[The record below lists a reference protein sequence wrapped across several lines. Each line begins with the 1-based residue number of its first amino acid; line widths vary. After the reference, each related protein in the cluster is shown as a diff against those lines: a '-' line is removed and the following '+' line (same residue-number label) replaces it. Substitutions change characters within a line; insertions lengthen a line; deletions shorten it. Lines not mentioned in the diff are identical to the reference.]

1 MVILSRLHKVH
12 RFPLHQFGYREFER
26 LKEKYY
32 WDKGTT
38 ELILGAGT
46 KYIQEKLD
54 GDPRN
59 MLLQDK
65 MQVFYQ
71 NMERR
76 RVIPYTQLTHWDYVF
91 AIWDTAKNRWLLIDE
106 MRDYCVDYRLGYCI
120 DHRLGF
126 TPVLRVTEETI
137 SIEEIVQWLQIPSRF
152 NPRHKMEGILVT
164 NQTIRLQGK
173 AINAIYDDTA
183 ENVELMKLDRGENI
197 LEVT

>member
-38 ELILGAGT
+38 ELILGSGL

-54 GDPRN
+54 GDPRH
-59 MLLQDK
+59 MVLEDGKQI
-65 MQVFYQ
+65 FYQ
-71 NMERR
+71 NMSNR
-76 RVIPYTQLTHWDYVF
+76 RVIPYTHLTHWNYIF
-91 AIWDTAKNRWLLIDE
+91 AIWNTIEDRWLSINE
-106 MRDYCVDYRLGYCI
+106 VEDYVAEQKFF
-120 DHRLGF
+120 GF
-126 TPVLRVTEETI
+126 TPVVRRTYHTI
-137 SIEEIVQWLQIPSRF
+137 SIEEIVKMMNTSSAF
-152 NPRHKMEGILVT
+152 NPNHKIEGILVT

-183 ENVELMKLDRGENI
+183 ENVELMKLDRGENV